1 MDFHTP
7 VLSDEVLEYLNPKP
21 GETAVDGT
29 LGGAGHALE
38 IAKRIEPDGTLVGID
53 LDSAAIDQAK
63 KVFEKQKLKSKIFF
77 AQDNYKN
84 IDRVLENLAIKKADL
99 ILVDIGISSF
109 DLEQSKRG
117 FSFQKEEPLDM
128 RFNTEDRLENKRKQP
143 FTAYFILQSYPEK
156 ELEKIFR
163 EYGEEK
169 FSRKISRVIVRHR
182 QQTEILTTTDLL
194 ELIKQALPAPL
205 RFKAAD
211 SARRIFQS
219 LRIEVNAELEN
230 LKEFLPKAFRLLTPG
245 GRLAVISFHSLE
257 DRIVKQFFNDRAKGC
272 ICPPEFPIC
281 KCGRDAQA
289 KILTKKP
296 ISAGSKE
303 QEQNP
308 RSKPAKLRV
317 LQKF

>member
-169 FSRKISRVIVRHR
+169 FSRKIARVIVRHR